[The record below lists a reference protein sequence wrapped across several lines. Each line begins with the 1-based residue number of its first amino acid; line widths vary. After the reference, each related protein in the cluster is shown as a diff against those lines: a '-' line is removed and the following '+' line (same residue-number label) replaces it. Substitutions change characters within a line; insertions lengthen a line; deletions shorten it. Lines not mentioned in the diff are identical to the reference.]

1 MGATDATRS
10 SMGVATGRISLDADT
25 SATVTRQR
33 GRRYFI
39 RSGRWLQA
47 AYVCIDIFFVTCD
60 AFIASAIRYDSWF
73 GIAALM
79 HTIHLQGF
87 RAIDQPSKFYLSF
100 LLLYVGLIVICCQGQ
115 QLYRTLRERNSTDE
129 AVAVAKAVGWATLLL
144 TAFVY
149 LSGAKSVSRLIVIT
163 SGLLNIVTLSSWRL
177 LRRHIV
183 RQRVINGIGARN
195 VLIVG
200 AGRVGRAL
208 ANFLERN
215 PHLGYIVKGF
225 LDEAPSTDPRV
236 LGSMKDLPRLARSQF
251 ADEIFVT
258 IPQHRAT
265 VKRVAAE
272 AIRLNLAVNV
282 IPELFDG
289 MGPHTHIHQ
298 LGDFPVMELYRQPT
312 SEFGFFAKRLFDIV
326 ISTACMVLVAPFL
339 ALLAIAIRLDSPGP
353 PFYSASR
360 VGKRGRLFKCY
371 KLRTMVQDADR
382 QKEKLRHLNERSGPF
397 FKISDD
403 PRVTPIGRWL
413 RRYSLD
419 ELPQLWNVIKGDMSL
434 VGPRPHPIDDYKQY
448 DLDHLRRL
456 DVRPGLTGLWQITA
470 RREPSFEKSM
480 ALDIQYIEDRNFW
493 FDVKILFKT
502 VPEILRASGI

>member
-10 SMGVATGRISLDADT
+10 SMGVAGSRIALDREAFTT
-25 SATVTRQR
+25 SARQR
-33 GRRYFI
+33 PRRFFI

-47 AYVCIDIFFVTCD
+47 AYVCIDVLFVTCD

-73 GIAALM
+73 GIGALM
-79 HTIHLQGF
+79 HTIRVQGLW
-87 RAIDQPSKFYLSF
+87 AIDQPSKFYLSF

-115 QLYRTLRERNSTDE
+115 QLYRTLRTRNSPDE
-129 AVAVAKAVGWATLLL
+129 AIAVAKAVGWATLLL

-163 SGLLNIVTLSSWRL
+163 SGLFNIVTLSSWRL

-208 ANFLERN
+208 ATFLEEN

-225 LDEAPSTDPRV
+225 LDEASSDDSRV

-265 VKRVAAE
+265 VKRIASE

-298 LGDFPVMELYRQPT
+298 LGDFPVMELYRHPT
-312 SEFGFFAKRLFDIV
+312 SEFGFFAKRLFDVV
-326 ISTACMVLVAPFL
+326 ISSVCMFLAAPFV
-339 ALLAIAIRLDSPGP
+339 ALLALTIRLDSPGP
-353 PFYSASR
+353 AFYSASR
-360 VGKRGRLFKCY
+360 VGRKGRLFKCY
-371 KLRTMVQDADR
+371 KLRTMVQDAEY
-382 QKEKLRHLNERSGPF
+382 QKDKLRHLNERSGPF
-397 FKISDD
+397 FKITAD
-403 PRVTPIGRWL
+403 PRITRIGRLL

-419 ELPQLWNVIKGDMSL
+419 ELPQLWNVFKGDMSL
-434 VGPRPHPIDDYKQY
+434 VGPRPHPVDDYKHY
-448 DLDHLRRL
+448 DLEHLRRL
-456 DVRPGLTGLWQITA
+456 DVRPGLTGLWQVTA
-470 RREPSFEKSM
+470 RRDASFEKSM
-480 ALDIQYIEDRNFW
+480 ALDIRYIEDRDFW
-493 FDVKILFKT
+493 LDLKILLKT
-502 VPEILRASGI
+502 IPEVLRASGS